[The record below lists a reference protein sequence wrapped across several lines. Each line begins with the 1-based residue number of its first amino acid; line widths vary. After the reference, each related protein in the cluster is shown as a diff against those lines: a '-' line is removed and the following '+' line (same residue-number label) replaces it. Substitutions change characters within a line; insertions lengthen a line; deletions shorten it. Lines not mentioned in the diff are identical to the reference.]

1 MSDSLYVKLKEVFTR
16 DTNKISRK
24 EVCIRIF
31 AGVILIAFS
40 ACFSAISS
48 TNDIVAY
55 MNDWLHF
62 TDNPIWEPIL
72 SWLTGVV
79 PMVIGM
85 VILSKLIPAKK
96 PRNLIIKIIV
106 IWFLAITCLMTLAVI
121 LLATNV
127 I

>member
-40 ACFSAISS
+40 AYFSAISS